1 MKILDLYIIKKFLGT
16 YFFIVAIILA
26 IVIVFDLVEKVDDF
40 MDSHAPLQSIIFD
53 YYTN

>member
-1 MKILDLYIIKKFLGT
+1 MKILDKYIVKKFLGT

-40 MDSHAPLQSIIFD
+40 MESKAPLSASTTI
-53 YYTN
+53 